1 MLRRLAFCLPLALV
15 VAACGGGDDSPDAAT
30 TVETLA
36 PATTIVVP
44 DGSDACEDAPDPA
57 DYEATVPVVRRPCEL
72 PTEVTTTVVVDG
84 VGYAAEPGDGV
95 IYQVTAID
103 ASDGSLIGS
112 TWTTGQPTNI
122 PQIALGATP
131 DTTVPGSTD
140 ATTPTTTP
148 SSVPATEGTLDEEL
162 IGAQVGARIRI
173 DVPAGTPGAGALFGG
188 ATVPA
193 ETPVTYVIEPVVV
206 VPPLVAA
213 DSPRDLTIAPSVDAT
228 EVTFVDPVVGDGK
241 VVELGDTAVVAMMML
256 RGDNEVVLFDS
267 WYQGQPL
274 VISLLPEL
282 MGGAEPATLP
292 GVFEGLQG
300 ARVGGTRVISMPPED
315 AFGADGRP
323 LLGLPPNTD
332 VIVVAEILGAY

>member
-15 VAACGGGDDSPDAAT
+15 VAACGGGDDSSDAAT

-44 DGSDACEDAPDPA
+44 DGSAACEDAPDPA
-57 DYEATVPVVRRPCEL
+57 DYEAIVPVVRRPCEL

-140 ATTPTTTP
+140 STTATTPT
-148 SSVPATEGTLDEEL
+148 SVPATEGTLDEEL

-173 DVPAGTPGAGALFGG
+173 DVPAGTPGAGALFGE
-188 ATVPA
+188 ATVQA

-213 DSPRDLTIAPSVDAT
+213 DSPRPHDR
-228 EVTFVDPVVGDGK
+228 PVGRRD
-241 VVELGDTAVVAMMML
+241 
-256 RGDNEVVLFDS
+256 RGDVRRPGRRRR
-267 WYQGQPL
+267 QGRRTRRHGRRGDDD
-274 VISLLPEL
+274 V
-282 MGGAEPATLP
+282 AEATT
-292 GVFEGLQG
+292 
-300 ARVGGTRVISMPPED
+300 RSCCSTRGTRASHS
-315 AFGADGRP
+315 
-323 LLGLPPNTD
+323 
-332 VIVVAEILGAY
+332 